1 MSAPRLELVR
11 PPVDGPCGAAFTT
24 RAGGVSRG
32 PYTGLNLAGAV
43 ADAPGDVR
51 ANRELICAELGIDAR
66 LVRIGTQVHG
76 TVMRTDHVPS
86 EDGAFLDPAYR
97 WPEGDGLVSER
108 IGGAVGVFGAD
119 CLPVLIW
126 HREQPRVAAVHAGWR
141 GLVDGVLEGAVDA
154 LGGGAA
160 LGAAIGTGVGP
171 CCYPVSAEVRE
182 RFAIRFGDGVVCG
195 AAVDLSGA
203 AVVALMSR
211 GVPRAAVWVL
221 GGCTACEPAR
231 WFSFRRDGA
240 PTGRQAGLIW
250 PVA

>member
-1 MSAPRLELVR
+1 M
-11 PPVDGPCGAAFTT
+11 
-24 RAGGVSRG
+24 
-32 PYTGLNLAGAV
+32 
-43 ADAPGDVR
+43 R
-51 ANRELICAELGIDAR
+51 ANRELVCRRLGIDAR
-66 LVRIGTQVHG
+66 RVRSCTQVHG
-76 TVMRTDHVPS
+76 TVIRTECWFPA

-97 WPEGDGLVSER
+97 WPEGDGLVSEW

-126 HREQPRVAAVHAGWR
+126 HRERPRVAAVHAGWR

-203 AVVALMSR
+203 AVVALHESR
-211 GVPRAAVWVL
+211 GAARGGL
-221 GGCTACEPAR
+221 GAR
-231 WFSFRRDGA
+231 R
-240 PTGRQAGLIW
+240 LHLM
-250 PVA
+250 